1 MPSGRKK
8 RHAARRRSIGAN
20 TGTTT
25 RTTSFDKESVSG
37 SHVSDEATSPKTSD
51 EVNTWLSVATG
62 TSDRPGDQTFHTEE
76 WVRVSDFDVG
86 TPTSTT
92 HKSDYDAVTEDS
104 YGDVRAQDKLV
115 DWETVNAGTSSST
128 DDVGEVV
135 VEHPSRPRQDQVQKL
150 EKVLSDSS
158 EKDGGAKSVSSKDSH
173 SSSSSSNSTC
183 SGESP
188 SESRKKSDDEER
200 SSSIVVVP
208 SHGEKSSSASVDPR
222 DDDFHGSSAHFS
234 SPEAKEDEHPAIEAV
249 SSDEQEQD
257 DSFAGVEEQAI
268 STIEPASSEEGEEE
282 KYRLFT
288 DVSNLKDLLDQE
300 ESSGDSTAHHD
311 TLSTFLSSSMKSS
324 DAFGRDSL
332 EVTDGKAEIPEVL
345 EEEHQQSEMEEKQE
359 PDAKEVKELEQPIVE
374 EVMPEPHASE
384 NLQGE
389 NTVEE
394 SAESIEPTTPVKAS
408 SENPYSFTRSVSD
421 EEIMEPDDVKE
432 QGVQSLDVDEN
443 IAKESQDAS
452 FSSGIP
458 PPDQHELNQLLEIAH
473 SKEIAQ
479 LGKQEEKLLLK
490 EEEELGKGITEPQPL
505 IEVLSATDDSKP
517 LERGELKDLQPV
529 VAEEAP
535 LLKGSPSPAEPEFQ
549 VEAALKDK
557 VPELFSKESNP
568 GLNKETHPGL
578 KEEHL
583 YVKTLGA
590 DKNTSADLSS
600 KVEESLSEHSKVE
613 ESLPEQTSESK
624 IEGHSSSSGDQ
635 VLNLHMKELST
646 KNEDATLVPLSSIP
660 DSKSSE
666 EQQVAVTPYL
676 KIEEQGRPSRSTSMD
691 AGGCCEP
698 MQWIFETFARWVS
711 PRAIQN

>member
-1 MPSGRKK
+1 
-8 RHAARRRSIGAN
+8 
-20 TGTTT
+20 
-25 RTTSFDKESVSG
+25 
-37 SHVSDEATSPKTSD
+37 
-51 EVNTWLSVATG
+51 VATG

-104 YGDVRAQDKLV
+104 YGDVRSQDKLV

-135 VEHPSRPRQDQVQKL
+135 VEHPSRSRQDQGQKL

-158 EKDGGAKSVSSKDSH
+158 EKDDAAKSVSSKDSH
-173 SSSSSSNSTC
+173 SSSSSSSSNSTS
-183 SGESP
+183 SGQSP

-234 SPEAKEDEHPAIEAV
+234 SPEAKEHEHSAIEPV

-257 DSFAGVEEQAI
+257 ISFAGVEDQAI

-300 ESSGDSTAHHD
+300 ESFGDSTAHHD
-311 TLSTFLSSSMKSS
+311 RLSTFLSGPMNTS
-324 DAFGRDSL
+324 DVVGLDSL
-332 EVTDGKAEIPEVL
+332 KVTDAKAEIPGVL

-359 PDAKEVKELEQPIVE
+359 PDAKEVKEPEQLVVE
-374 EVMPEPHASE
+374 EVMPEPHASDE

-389 NTVEE
+389 NT
-394 SAESIEPTTPVKAS
+394 AESIEPTTPMKAS

-421 EEIMEPDDVKE
+421 EEIMEPDDINSSEEK
-432 QGVQSLDVDEN
+432 QAAQSLDVDEN

-452 FSSGIP
+452 ISSGIP

-479 LGKQEEKLLLK
+479 LGKQEEKLLAK

-517 LERGELKDLQPV
+517 LEGGELKDLQPV

-535 LLKGSPSPAEPEFQ
+535 LLKDSPSPAESEFH
-549 VEAALKDK
+549 VEAALKEK
-557 VPELFSKESNP
+557 VPELFSKESDA
-568 GLNKETHPGL
+568 GLNEETNAGL
-578 KEEHL
+578 KEEHPS
-583 YVKTLGA
+583 VETLGA
-590 DKNTSADLSS
+590 DANTSADISS
-600 KVEESLSEHSKVE
+600 KVEESLSAHSKVE
-613 ESLPEQTSESK
+613 ESLSKYSKVEESLPEQKEQTSESK

-635 VLNLHMKELST
+635 VLSLHIKELPT

-660 DSKSSE
+660 DSKSPE
-666 EQQVAVTPYL
+666 KQQVAVTPYL
-676 KIEEQGRPSRSTSMD
+676 KIEEQGRSSRSSSD

-698 MQWIFETFARWVS
+698 VQWIFETFARWVS